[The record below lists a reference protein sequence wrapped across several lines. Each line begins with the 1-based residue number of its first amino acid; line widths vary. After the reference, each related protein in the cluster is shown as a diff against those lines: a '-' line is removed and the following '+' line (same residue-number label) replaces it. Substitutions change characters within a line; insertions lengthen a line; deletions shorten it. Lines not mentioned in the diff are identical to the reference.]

1 MRTLLTGL
9 LTICL
14 LFPSTPLWA
23 LEEIYLAIERGT
35 VLFRVDRNRWES
47 APNYLKLRQGDRL
60 RAMPG
65 TVGKIYHSCGAEF
78 HMPTGGTVTIEDR
91 GLSQVMGD
99 DKVIIRWKDGLY
111 ESEVVPA
118 DSRDPFEAD
127 EPRMVETWP
136 SVQFK
141 EQRQSR
147 TDEIDNKLRARL
159 TAASRTVLD
168 EDLSRTRDRLSPFD
182 RTLPGVRPAPRPVE
196 AFDLA
201 YRREAGEFERRRVA
215 TDKLRL
221 RRMLEAEL
229 LDADAL
235 ARAVYQVKLAGN
247 SALAEETA
255 LRVIHDR
262 IRDFRFRLSQLQE
275 REFLLQTR

>member
-1 MRTLLTGL
+1 MQKSLLGL

-14 LFPSTPLWA
+14 LFCSTPVLA

-35 VLFRVDRNRWES
+35 VLFRVDQNRWES
-47 APNYLKLRQGDRL
+47 APNYLKLREGDRL

-65 TVGKIYHSCGAEF
+65 TIGKIFHSCGAEF
-78 HMPTGGTVTIEDR
+78 HMPTGGTVTIEHR

-118 DSRDPFEAD
+118 DSRDPHEAD

-136 SVQFK
+136 SAQFK
-141 EQRQSR
+141 EQRQNV
-147 TDEIDNKLRARL
+147 TDETDNKLRARL
-159 TAASRTVLD
+159 EAASRTVLD

-182 RTLPGVRPAPRPVE
+182 RSLPGVRPAPRPVE

-201 YRREAGEFERRRVA
+201 YRRDTGEFERHRVA
-215 TDKLRL
+215 TDKLRI
-221 RRMLEAEL
+221 RRMLENDL

-235 ARAVYQVKLAGN
+235 SRAVHQVKLAGN

-255 LRVIHDR
+255 LREIHDR
-262 IRDFRFRLSQLQE
+262 IRQTRFRLSQLQG